1 MEKQYSIKFKLDSI
15 ILALIY
21 ICYKYK
27 FPASYML
34 SFYEMYGKQSLFI
47 LKAISCSKKVPLNDN
62 TFIKIIEESKLLH
75 KQILSGISTNIKIQ
89 NLTAQLKAGGKL
101 KECIPEKPSLHLEE
115 FSNDYKTFITDYL
128 TQNMVELFTET
139 PELKLNTSDLYCE
152 MK

>member
-1 MEKQYSIKFKLDSI
+1 MEKQYSIKFSLDSI

-75 KQILSGISTNIKIQ
+75 KQILSGIGTNMKIKQ
-89 NLTAQLKAGGKL
+89 LTAQVKGGLKL
-101 KECIPEKPSLHLEE
+101 KDPIPEKPQLDLSV
-115 FSNDYKTFITDYL
+115 FSDDYKTFITDYL
-128 TQNMVELFTET
+128 VKNLVEVFTET
-139 PELKLNTSDLYCE
+139 LELKLNTSDLYCV
-152 MK
+152 